1 MSSDMLD
8 LIAQAGMLMEDGS
21 AETIVIGDADDPL
34 LMLERLRDDMRRLL
48 LKVTLSL
55 AAVRLLA
62 DPAIGNGWQH
72 LQAHR
77 VPPDRNLSRQDAAL
91 ADPGSLS
98 NACHQPQNV
107 IYLLLR

>member
-8 LIAQAGMLMEDGS
+8 PIQCRYAQAGMLMEDGS
-21 AETIVIGDADDPL
+21 AAAIVIGDADDPL

-55 AAVRLLA
+55 AAVLL
-62 DPAIGNGWQH
+62 
-72 LQAHR
+72 
-77 VPPDRNLSRQDAAL
+77 L